1 VCLST
6 QGVGKA
12 KTAMTDKLKSLK
24 KTAANRYA

>member
-1 VCLST
+1 
-6 QGVGKA
+6 VGKA